1 MRTKLAIIALTSFA
15 ISAACLGGA
24 FALGGRQL
32 GDANFNFGDFGGGF
46 GLPRCDIAASPA
58 ATAETRNIPWQDG
71 SDARAAIAIPATTHY
86 QAGSG
91 DQLVVR
97 GDPAIISHVRVHDGV
112 VGLDCNTGF
121 MHWGGEERVDVTLPG
136 QRTFRKFEMLGS
148 GDMQLSGL
156 SQPDAK
162 IEVAGS
168 GTVETDGNVKNLN
181 LEISGSGTV
190 QSKGQTDDL
199 RVNVNGSGKMHL
211 ADLAAK
217 DTHVDISGSGK
228 VDVAPQNSLNVDVSG
243 SGTIILHSEPKSI
256 DTDISGSGKIIH
268 ANGTVE
274 DRHERHAR
282 LEHRHQLIRVTDAE
296 IGNDIGNV
304 VQEALADGR
313 KPDPDQI
320 RAAEDKLKQRIRARV
335 AEELANADVGDDRD
349 RDNDR

>member
-71 SDARAAIAIPATTHY
+71 SDARAAIAIPASTHY

-97 GDPAIISHVRVHDGV
+97 GDPAIISHVRVHNGV
-112 VGLDCNTGF
+112 VGLDCSDGF
-121 MHWGGEERVDVTLPG
+121 LHWGHDERIDVTLPG
-136 QRTFRKFEMLGS
+136 QRTFRKFEMEGS

-156 SQPDAK
+156 SQSDAK

-190 QSKGQTDDL
+190 QSKGQTDNL
-199 RVNVNGSGKMHL
+199 RVNVNGSGKMQL

-313 KPDPDQI
+313 KPDPNQI

>member
-1 MRTKLAIIALTSFA
+1 MRTKLAIIALSSFA

-32 GDANFNFGDFGGGF
+32 GDANFNFGEGF
-46 GLPRCDIAASPA
+46 GLPRCDVAASPA
-58 ATAETRNIPWQDG
+58 ATADTRSIPWQDG
-71 SDARAAIAIPATTHY
+71 SDDRAVIAIPASTHY

-97 GDPAIISHVRVHDGV
+97 GDPAIISHVRVHNGV
-112 VGLDCNTGF
+112 VGLDCSDGF
-121 MHWGGEERVDVTLPG
+121 LHWGHDERIDVTLPG
-136 QRTFRKFEMLGS
+136 KRTFRKFEMEGS

-168 GTVETDGNVKNLN
+168 GTVETDGTVKNLN

-190 QSKGQTDDL
+190 QSKGQTNDL
-199 RVNVNGSGKMHL
+199 RVNVNGSGKMQL

-217 DTHVDISGSGK
+217 DAHVDISGSGK
-228 VDVAPQNSLNVDVSG
+228 VDVAPQNSLNVDISG
-243 SGTIILHSEPKSI
+243 SGSIYLHSEPKSI

-296 IGNDIGNV
+296 IRNDIGAA
-304 VQEALADGR
+304 VQEALADGGA
-313 KPDPDQI
+313 PDPDRI
-320 RAAEDKLKQRIRARV
+320 HAAEDKLRERIRTRV
-335 AEELANADVGDDRD
+335 AEELANADVGDDDKDSDDAR
-349 RDNDR
+349 